1 MSLPFAMS
9 FLAIAAAL
17 VVPTIIGLFIIT
29 AVAKKS
35 VSSRYLAAF
44 TLGIYFWFFS
54 DTIGDSSYLDVN
66 SGFTGGATQ
75 VALVALFAAGLLLV
89 FSLDRTIF
97 KPGMAHGGGL
107 AAAALGFFGVPLLV
121 AFAVGFH
128 GFGEG
133 AAFSATAA
141 ATPSINLLDAFGGL
155 SAAVAFILHKGLEPM
170 MVGAAYWVYAK
181 DHAKSTWGI
190 VRDILILT
198 LVFTIPGIIGG
209 ATDYF
214 LNYDTTYFFA
224 FGLGTSIYAA
234 IRLAKPL
241 FWDENIS
248 NSESLKIALLVLFG
262 FLCIYFAALF
272 HS

>member
-1 MSLPFAMS
+1 VLPFGES
-9 FLAIAAAL
+9 FLAIVAAL
-17 VVPTIIGLFIIT
+17 VIPTLVGLFVI
-29 AVAKKS
+29 AGVAKS
-35 VSSRYLAAF
+35 VSQRYLAAF

-66 SGFTGGATQ
+66 SGFSGGVVQ
-75 VALVALFAAGLLLV
+75 LALVILFAVGLILV

-97 KPGMAHGGGL
+97 KPGPATIGL
-107 AAAALGFFGVPLLV
+107 GFGVPLLV

-141 ATPSINLLDAFGGL
+141 ATPSTSLLDAFGGL
-155 SAAVAFILHKGLEPM
+155 SAAIAFILHKALEPM
-170 MVGAAYWVYAK
+170 MIGAAYWTYAR
-181 DHAKSTWGI
+181 DHAKNASGVI
-190 VRDILILT
+190 RDMLVLT
-198 LVFTIPGIIGG
+198 AVFTIPGIVGG

-214 LNYDTTYFFA
+214 LNYETTYFFA

-234 IRLAKPL
+234 VRLAKPL
-241 FWDENIS
+241 FWEPNIS
-248 NSESLKIALLVLFG
+248 NSESVKIALLVLFG